1 MVVDMRSGF
10 ILIAV
15 LTASFALAETPPYL
29 RMSVEQDTVEQNT
42 PFLIILEACGGRL
55 GEPTLPEVDGLV
67 FDRRY
72 AGGAD
77 RVRFD
82 MGSQPVHTKVRSYR
96 AIARQPGVLTIPPA
110 EAEIDGETI
119 ESNSLELTVLPSPG
133 SDSPISI
140 RPSPAQP
147 QPRRDELAG
156 QDRIRPSRERDGESP
171 LGWDDLVFVT
181 SRVDKKSIY
190 EGELLELELSL
201 WRLQDRNVSVSSG
214 PGARHEYPA
223 TEGFYAMDFR
233 TGRDEREVD
242 GWPYELNQ
250 YYQTLYPIQTGV
262 LTIGPWRWEGMA
274 RATTQAGFQ
283 RRDVT
288 LETAPIEV
296 EVKPLPPGAPSGFS
310 GAVGQFDITLEDR
323 PTQAEQGLPFEVTVV
338 IEGEGN
344 PNAMGMPFVPRLQG
358 ADIVD
363 TEQSARMEDPNR
375 GAARKHITYSVAPQ
389 SGGEL
394 RFPPIAYSFFDPV
407 REDYV
412 TKTTS
417 AFDVE
422 VSPRHVAREER
433 VRVDEQ
439 TAAEQWPGADLEG
452 ELAPLAA
459 NPGGLRPRGNLAL
472 RAGAATAAPVAGFA
486 LLGLYIRRRR
496 NGKVNART
504 RLRNASAEAKRQL
517 ELAASS
523 TEPAEVLHRAVS
535 TYVANVFDL
544 PAGGVTAADV
554 EAALA
559 NRGLAQTVQD
569 NLTRIMRVCERVRYG
584 GAWLNRQ
591 EIAALSDAARH
602 AMDALET
609 GGEQNLRRCP

>member
-1 MVVDMRSGF
+1 MRTGF
-10 ILIAV
+10 LLIA
-15 LTASFALAETPPYL
+15 ALSVSLAQAEDPPYL

-42 PFLIILEACGGRL
+42 PFLIVLEACGGSL
-55 GEPTLPEVDGLV
+55 SEPTLPEVEGLV

-77 RVRFD
+77 HVRFG
-82 MGSQPVHTKVRSYR
+82 MGDKPLHTKVRSYS

-110 EAEIDGETI
+110 RAEIDGQSI
-119 ESNSLELTVLPSPG
+119 ESNSIEITVLPSPG
-133 SDSPISI
+133 GDSPISI
-140 RPSPAQP
+140 RPTPAQP
-147 QPRRDELAG
+147 LPRRDELTG
-156 QDRIRPSRERDGESP
+156 QDRIRPARERDGERP
-171 LGWDDLVFVT
+171 LGWDDLVFAT
-181 SRVDKKSIY
+181 SRVNKKSVY
-190 EGELLELELSL
+190 EGELVELELSL
-201 WRLQDRNVSVSSG
+201 WRLLDRNVSISSG
-214 PGARHEYPA
+214 PGARHDYPS
-223 TEGFYAMDFR
+223 TEGFFATDFR
-233 TGRDEREVD
+233 TGRDDREVD

-250 YYQTLYPIQTGV
+250 YYQTLYPIQSGV

-283 RRDVT
+283 RRDIR

-310 GAVGQFDITLEDR
+310 GAVGRFDIALEER
-323 PTQAEQGLPFEVTVV
+323 PTQTEQGLPFEVTIV

-344 PNAMGMPFVPRLQG
+344 PNAMGMPYVPRLQG
-358 ADIVD
+358 AHIVD
-363 TEQSARMEDPNR
+363 TDQRFSLQDPDQ
-375 GAARKHITYSVAPQ
+375 GVARKEITHSVAPEA
-389 SGGEL
+389 GGRL
-394 RFPPIAYSFFDPV
+394 RFPPIAYSYFDPV

-439 TAAEQWPGADLEG
+439 TVAQRWRDAGVEG
-452 ELAPLAA
+452 ELTPLAA
-459 NPGGLRPRGNLAL
+459 NPGGLRPRSKLAL
-472 RAGAATAAPVAGFA
+472 RAGGAAAAPVAGFA
-486 LLGLYIRRRR
+486 LLGLYLRRRR
-496 NGKVNART
+496 NGASSGRA
-504 RLRNASAEAKRQL
+504 RLRTAAAEAKRRL

-535 TYVANVFDL
+535 TYVADVFDL
-544 PAGGVTAADV
+544 PAGSTTSGDV
-554 EAALA
+554 EEFLA
-559 NRGLAQTVQD
+559 NQSLDETVRE
-569 NLTRIMRVCERVRYG
+569 NLIRIMRVCERVRYG

-602 AMDALET
+602 AMDALEA
-609 GGEQNLRRCP
+609 GEERNLRRCS